1 MCELEA
7 RRVKRLKKEF
17 LRRVIGGILLVS
29 LLLLG
34 FTGPIQDY
42 VSIPKE
48 VTLFEGQEYDVSSL
62 PVLAS
67 VEQNNKKIATKQ
79 SDGAVSIEAVTQGKD
94 ELVLELA
101 GLPIKKV
108 DVNVLK
114 DFRVMPGGQS
124 IGVKLNTV
132 GVLVVGHHQVQTAEG
147 KVSPGE
153 LAGIKV
159 GDIITEINGKRIE
172 KMADVGPFVQ
182 KAGES
187 GKPMDIVIKRENEK
201 IATKLEPQKDK
212 HENTFKLGLYIRD
225 SAAGIGTMTF
235 YHPESKKYGA
245 LGHVISDMDTK
256 KPIVVEDGQIVRST
270 VTSIEKGSNG
280 DPGEK
285 LARFSSDRK
294 VIGNIKRNSPYGI
307 FGELNNNDMK
317 NGILDKPMPIALSH
331 QVKEGPAKILTVV
344 DNDEVN
350 LFDIE
355 IVSTIPQ
362 KFPATK
368 GMVIKIT
375 DPKLLAKTGGIVQG
389 MSGSPIIQD
398 GKMIGAV
405 THVFVNDP
413 TSGYGVHIE
422 WMLNEAGIDIYEK
435 PRQNAS

>member
-1 MCELEA
+1 M
-7 RRVKRLKKEF
+7 KKDF
-17 LRRVIGGILLVS
+17 FRKLIGGILLVS
-29 LLLLG
+29 LIAIC
-34 FTGPIQDY
+34 FVKPIQEY
-42 VSIPKE
+42 LHIPTHI
-48 VTLFEGQEYDVSSL
+48 TLFEGQQVDIGKAVPVSASIDSNQSIVALSQDGQKVSL
-62 PVLAS
+62 HAK
-67 VEQNNKKIATKQ
+67 E
-79 SDGAVSIEAVTQGKD
+79 QGKN
-94 ELVLELA
+94 EMFLELA
-101 GLPIKKV
+101 GLPVKKV

-114 DFRVMPGGQS
+114 DFKVVPGGQS
-124 IGVKLNTV
+124 IGVKLNTL
-132 GVLVVGHHQVQTAEG
+132 GVLVVGHHLVTTTEG

-153 LAGIKV
+153 LAGIQV
-159 GDIITEINGKRIE
+159 GDIITEINGQKIE
-172 KMADVGPFVQ
+172 KMSDVAPFVQ
-182 KAGES
+182 EAGQS
-187 GKPMDIVIKRENEK
+187 NQPLKIMVTRENGK
-201 IATKLEPQKDK
+201 IETELMPQKEK
-212 HENTFKLGLYIRD
+212 GEENFKLGLYIRD

-256 KPIVVEDGQIVRST
+256 KPIVVDDGQIVKST

-280 DPGEK
+280 NPGEK
-285 LARFSSDRK
+285 LARFSSDK
-294 VIGNIKRNSPYGI
+294 EVIGNIKRNSPYGI
-307 FGELNNNDMK
+307 FGELNRDMK
-317 NGILDKPMPIALSH
+317 NGIVDEPMPIALSH

-344 DNDEVN
+344 EDDEVK

-375 DPKLLAKTGGIVQG
+375 DQELLGKTGGIVQG

-398 GKMIGAV
+398 GKVIGAV

-435 PRQNAS
+435 PQEKAS